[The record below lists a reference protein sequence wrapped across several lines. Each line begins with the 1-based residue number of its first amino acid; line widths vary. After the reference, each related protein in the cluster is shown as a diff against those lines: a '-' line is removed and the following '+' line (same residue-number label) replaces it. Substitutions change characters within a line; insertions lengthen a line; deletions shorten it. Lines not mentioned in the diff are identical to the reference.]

1 MNNKNYIID
10 AVMRRDEVSVCGIA
24 AVPLT
29 VLGCGMRRALPM
41 VLEVISARG
50 SCAICAYVSEIEATV
65 TVPRKDAARVM
76 QALSTLIS
84 QGPKAYGP
92 RNKV

>member
-1 MNNKNYIID
+1 
-10 AVMRRDEVSVCGIA
+10 MRRDEIVICGIA

-50 SCAICAYVSEIEATV
+50 SSAMCAYVSEIEVTV
-65 TVPRKDAARVM
+65 TVPRRDAECIM
-76 QALSTLIS
+76 QALSALIS
-84 QGPKAYGP
+84 QSPTESGP
-92 RNKV
+92 RSKV